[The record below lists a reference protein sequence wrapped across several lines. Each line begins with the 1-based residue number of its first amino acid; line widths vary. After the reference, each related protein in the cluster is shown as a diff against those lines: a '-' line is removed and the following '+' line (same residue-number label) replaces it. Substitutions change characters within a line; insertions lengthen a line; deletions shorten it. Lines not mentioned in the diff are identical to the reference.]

1 MPPFFVLVE
10 FNRCQFELATPVK
23 KLGCGHV
30 YHPECIEVWLD
41 VNPRCPLCRRDWRRR
56 GRRVV
61 NPNNG
66 GSSRGSGGARRAR
79 GSNNHGAPSG
89 SDEELQGLEAGV
101 RLFLMTHSVDCYAV
115 VTSSLLNAQ

>member
-1 MPPFFVLVE
+1 MSFATILTYFDHS
-10 FNRCQFELATPVK
+10 QFELATPVK

-61 NPNNG
+61 NNR
-66 GSSRGSGGARRAR
+66 SRAR
-79 GSNNHGAPSG
+79 GSTNNQQQPGGGVNGAPSG
-89 SDEELQGLEAGV
+89 SDEELQGLEAGG
-101 RLFLMTHSVDCYAV
+101 L
-115 VTSSLLNAQ
+115 